1 MFIAFIN
8 IQWIIFMDYIIVYN
22 YIYIIRSAIY
32 VFSVK
37 KGGGREFSFRFS
49 VLPHHG
55 LFCVFS
61 DE

>member
-1 MFIAFIN
+1 MN
-8 IQWIIFMDYIIVYN
+8 YIIIYHMK
-22 YIYIIRSAIY
+22 YIYIIRSAFY
-32 VFSVK
+32 VFLVK
-37 KGGGREFSFRFS
+37 RGGGGGGGREFSFRFS

>member
-1 MFIAFIN
+1 
-8 IQWIIFMDYIIVYN
+8 MDYIIVYN

>member
-1 MFIAFIN
+1 
-8 IQWIIFMDYIIVYN
+8 MDYIIIYN
-22 YIYIIRSAIY
+22 YIYIYIRSAISL
-32 VFSVK
+32 FFVK

>member
-1 MFIAFIN
+1 
-8 IQWIIFMDYIIVYN
+8 MDYIIVYN

-37 KGGGREFSFRFS
+37 RGGGGREFSFRFS